1 MRYGFVLAVLASSSL
16 ALAGCAGGPSVPS
29 APSAPSAPAKPEAPA
44 MAPRPAAPAAPSAP
58 SAPKPAEAT
67 GVKPAAPV
75 DRTPIKADLSKIKFK
90 SESAELFGWDENDS
104 KAFFNTNGLGEVVL
118 SVPADGEYEIVVTA
132 SCQAANGINA
142 KFKLRVDGEQVGAET
157 QLKAEDAKDYT
168 FTTALKA
175 GDRKIGPEF
184 TNDMYKEGEYDL
196 NFYLHGLKIIRK

>member
-1 MRYGFVLAVLASSSL
+1 MRYGFVLA
-16 ALAGCAGGPSVPS
+16 ALVSVVGCANVPS
-29 APSAPSAPAKPEAPA
+29 APSAPSKPEAPA
-44 MAPRPAAPAAPSAP
+44 MTKPAAPAAPSAP
-58 SAPKPAEAT
+58 KPAEAAAL
-67 GVKPAAPV
+67 KPSAPV
-75 DRTPIKADLSKIKFK
+75 DHTPIKADVSKIKFK
-90 SESAELFGWDENDS
+90 SDSAELFGWDEGES

-142 KFKLRVDGEQVGAET
+142 KFKLRVDGEQVCAET
-157 QLKAEDAKDYT
+157 QLKAEEAKDYS
-168 FTTALKA
+168 FTAPLKA